1 MLEADV
7 IQEQVEAPL
16 NGWCACGHVAAKTF
30 KRGGADTPAE
40 PTRFFL
46 ISGKVDREIKGIY
59 CEPCLVIANYL
70 SRLKK
75 QGKI

>member
-1 MLEADV
+1 MLEADI
-7 IQEQVEAPL
+7 IQEEVKAPL
-16 NGWCACGHVAAKTF
+16 NRWCSCGHFAPETF

-59 CEPCLVIANYL
+59 CEPCLVIANHMA
-70 SRLKK
+70 RLKK
-75 QGKI
+75 QGKL